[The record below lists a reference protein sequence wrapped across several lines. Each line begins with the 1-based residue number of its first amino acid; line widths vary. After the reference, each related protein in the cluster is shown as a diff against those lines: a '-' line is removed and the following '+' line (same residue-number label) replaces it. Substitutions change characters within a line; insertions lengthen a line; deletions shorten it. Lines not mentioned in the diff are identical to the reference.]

1 MNVQTR
7 IEEKLLALEPVSL
20 VVENESGN
28 HSVAPG
34 SETHFKVAIVSASF
48 EGKRLLERHRTVNRL
63 LADELAGPVHALAIH
78 AYTEAE
84 WEQRGGQERDSPACL
99 GGSNSD

>member
-1 MNVQTR
+1 MNVQSR
-7 IEEKLLALEPVSL
+7 IEEKLQALDPVAL

-34 SETHFKVAIVSASF
+34 SETHFKVAVVSADF

-63 LADELAGPVHALAIH
+63 LADELEGPVHALAIH

-84 WEQRGGQERDSPACL
+84 WVERGEQEPVSPPCL